1 MSGLRLASITKTF
14 GDFAAVDGLDLDVR
28 EGEFITLLGPSGC
41 GKTTTLRII
50 AGFLV
55 PDTGEVF
62 INGRP
67 VNNLPPNRRNT
78 GMCFQSYALFPHM
91 TVYEN
96 VRFGLRMRKVPPAEQ
111 KKRIREVL
119 AMVGLEE
126 LAGRKPSELSGG
138 QQQRVALARAVVIE
152 PDVLLFDEPL
162 SNLDAKL
169 REYVRVEIR
178 NLQKRLGI
186 TSIYVTHDQA
196 EALVI
201 SDRVVVMNRGQDRA
215 GRRPLH
221 GVQPPAHQL
230 RGRVHRPGQHLL
242 RGGGRPGAGDGAGR
256 PAAGAAGGC
265 EPRGGDPAR
274 ATGRSPGGRSCSA
287 SAPRT
292 WPCTASPW
300 PTALRGTDPPGDL
313 HGQPHRPVRR
323 RRGGAGAGADEHR
336 PALPRGGPDR
346 AGRPGG
352 GVPPPRAGGRRER
365 GKAKAAPR
373 TTCCS
378 CPAPASSCSSSPPP
392 SW

>member
-14 GDFAAVDGLDLDVR
+14 GDFTAVDGLDLDVR

-62 INGRP
+62 INEKP

-96 VRFGLRMRKVPPAEQ
+96 VRFGLRMKKVPPPEQ
-111 KKRIREVL
+111 KTRIRDVL

-126 LAGRKPSELSGG
+126 LAGRKPAELSGG
-138 QQQRVALARAVVIE
+138 QQQRVALARAVVIQ

-169 REYVRVEIR
+169 REFVRVEIR

-201 SDRVVVMNRGQDRA
+201 SDRVVVMNRGKIEQVGDPYTVYSHPRTSFVAGFIGLANIFTGEVVGAEDERA
-215 GRRPLH
+215 GRERYRLRCDLGEVVLRSDRPLA
-221 GVQPPAHQL
+221 GRDVLFSFRPEDVSLYREPMANRI
-230 RGRVHRPGQHLL
+230 RGRIHQAIFMGNLTDLFVDAGQVRLRVQMSTDRPF
-242 RGGGRPGAGDGAGR
+242 R
-256 PAAGAAGGC
+256 
-265 EPRGGDPAR
+265 EGDPIELGIPEEAFR
-274 ATGRSPGGRSCSA
+274 ILERE
-287 SAPRT
+287 AP
-292 WPCTASPW
+292 
-300 PTALRGTDPPGDL
+300 
-313 HGQPHRPVRR
+313 
-323 RRGGAGAGADEHR
+323 
-336 PALPRGGPDR
+336 
-346 AGRPGG
+346 
-352 GVPPPRAGGRRER
+352 
-365 GKAKAAPR
+365 
-373 TTCCS
+373 
-378 CPAPASSCSSSPPP
+378 
-392 SW
+392 